1 MEVGQSR
8 RLFGRLGLLLNLI
21 SAKMSTDAGCYRVWG
36 VGIPI
41 FCSGPVANDPAGLLA
56 IVTYDFWLATEMNMS
71 V

>member
-1 MEVGQSR
+1 
-8 RLFGRLGLLLNLI
+8 
-21 SAKMSTDAGCYRVWG
+21 MSTDAGCYRVWG